1 MTIWLP
7 SSEPATQKTSFGVGK
22 CQRNRGLL
30 ACVGTDQTSAS
41 SVDVTNDAVRHC
53 SALEP
58 VGFGS
63 HGQGPKP
70 PSDVRLWNFDTVT
83 KTCPPVNPNAVA
95 HDMLSTDSAGRNGTP
110 NGTRLMAGVLLDL
123 AVAALGAIPEPLAI
137 GVFLEVR
144 KVTRC
149 RDPRRTS
156 SALTRALALRE
167 DRQQDDEEPTRGC
180 GALGGGGR
188 VA

>member
-1 MTIWLP
+1 
-7 SSEPATQKTSFGVGK
+7 
-22 CQRNRGLL
+22 
-30 ACVGTDQTSAS
+30 
-41 SVDVTNDAVRHC
+41 
-53 SALEP
+53 
-58 VGFGS
+58 
-63 HGQGPKP
+63 
-70 PSDVRLWNFDTVT
+70 
-83 KTCPPVNPNAVA
+83 
-95 HDMLSTDSAGRNGTP
+95 MLSTDSAGRNGTP